1 MSPKGTGSFPPTLS
15 SKGTGSFLPIL
26 SLLGTGLL
34 IVAKKTN
41 YFIEGGREYEI
52 GRVLKT

>member
-1 MSPKGTGSFPPTLS
+1 MSP
-15 SKGTGSFLPIL
+15 KGTGSFLPIL
-26 SLLGTGLL
+26 SSKGTGLL

-52 GRVLKT
+52 GRMLKT